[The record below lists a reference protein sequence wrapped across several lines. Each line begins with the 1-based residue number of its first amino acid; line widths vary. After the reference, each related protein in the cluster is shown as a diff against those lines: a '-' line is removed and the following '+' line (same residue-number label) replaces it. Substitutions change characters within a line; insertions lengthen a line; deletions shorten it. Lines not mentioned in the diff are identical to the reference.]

1 MWRRKEREPI
11 GLFLTWIV
19 IIWIFSFVALKL
31 LQPYSV
37 AYSNTEELTLG
48 YLAYALIGMV
58 FTTPA
63 PFLAMMIVSFSKE
76 GINFKEFF
84 KRIIYIGSPLKTVI
98 LTGVLC
104 GLALI
109 YALINGES
117 NGTPGYMIPISMIVT
132 IPFVGI
138 AEETGWRGFLQP
150 ALEKKIR
157 FPFSVIL
164 VSAIW
169 FIWHIDQWL
178 DPTSNHY
185 GDSLVGFAI
194 TIFVWSFALAALFK
208 ATKSVLA
215 CAVYHAF
222 IDSIGVSYDWNKLFD
237 AFPGN
242 LTANVYR
249 IILLLASICIWIYA
263 DKKETTDEIT

>member
-37 AYSNTEELTLG
+37 AYSNNGELTLG

-104 GLALI
+104 GLALL

-208 ATKSVLA
+208 ATKSVFA

-237 AFPGN
+237 SFPGN